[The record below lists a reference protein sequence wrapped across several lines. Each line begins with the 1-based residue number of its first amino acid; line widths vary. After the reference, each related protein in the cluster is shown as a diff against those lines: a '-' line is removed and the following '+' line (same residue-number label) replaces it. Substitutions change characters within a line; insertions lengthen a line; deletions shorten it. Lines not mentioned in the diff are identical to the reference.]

1 MESSCTTTLQWNY
14 CENKTIWQAWPHLDW
29 EFKLVVHFRHQ
40 KVMAESFPHLHDSD
54 NGSIDLVL
62 TVLEYSLCSA
72 GLLLHLRGTAE
83 KHETKWPIT
92 FRQQQSHDRCAG
104 QYRFFH
110 LDLVDFNPEKFVF
123 EIIITKNFVS
133 ILHFFTLWDFGKNTG
148 LPTGQRLQS
157 PPQLTVLCKWMC
169 ILNAVK
175 FLNTWKLSNILFW
188 KDIIV
193 SIPMPVASL
202 ISSRENSSPS
212 LNISRTNVWNR
223 ETCNSFLPCEKK
235 GEGVSLNPVI
245 FLRSL

>member
-104 QYRFFH
+104 STVSFIWIWLILILKSLCLKSSLQENLSPSSTSLLFGI
-110 LDLVDFNPEKFVF
+110 LVRTRAFPQASDCRV
-123 EIIITKNFVS
+123 
-133 ILHFFTLWDFGKNTG
+133 
-148 LPTGQRLQS
+148 RL
-157 PPQLTVLCKWMC
+157 
-169 ILNAVK
+169 
-175 FLNTWKLSNILFW
+175 
-188 KDIIV
+188 
-193 SIPMPVASL
+193 
-202 ISSRENSSPS
+202 SSPS
-212 LNISRTNVWNR
+212 SANECV
-223 ETCNSFLPCEKK
+223 F
-235 GEGVSLNPVI
+235 
-245 FLRSL
+245 